1 MKAVVLKGF
10 GGVENL
16 VVEQIDMPEISDD
29 EVLIKVKAISINP
42 VDYKI
47 REGIGWAHELLK
59 YNPIILGW
67 DVSGIVE
74 AVGKNVTPFKTGDEV
89 FGMVNFAGHG
99 RAYAAYVAAKA
110 DQLALKPENI
120 SHAEAAASTLA
131 ALTAWQAFNHF
142 GRLKK
147 DDKVLIHAAS
157 GGVGHFAVQIAKYMG
172 AYVIGTSSAVN
183 RDFVLKLGADRHID
197 YRSENFDEVLSDID
211 FCLETTGHGNFRR
224 SVDVL
229 KRGGTIV
236 NLPSGLTTDD
246 EQAAAGKGLKS
257 CFFMAVYSSGRD
269 MNIISDLLGRGVV
282 KPFVS
287 RTYAFDEIRE
297 AHMQIESG
305 RTVGKIVVCL

>member
-1 MKAVVLKGF
+1 MKAIVLKGF

-16 VVEQIDMPEISDD
+16 IVGQIDVPAITDD
-29 EVLIKVKAISINP
+29 EVLIKVKAFSINP
-42 VDYKI
+42 VDYKV
-47 REGIGWAHELLK
+47 REGVGWAHDLLK

-74 AVGKNVTPFKTGDEV
+74 AVGKNVAKFKAGDEV
-89 FGMVNFAGHG
+89 FGMINFVGHG
-99 RAYAAYVAAKA
+99 KAYAEYVAAKA
-110 DQLALKPENI
+110 GQLALKPKNI

-131 ALTAWQAFNHF
+131 ALTAWQAFHHF

-172 AYVIGTSSAVN
+172 AYVIGTSSAGN
-183 RDFVLKLGADRHID
+183 KDFVLGLGADRHID

-211 FCLETTGHGNFRR
+211 FCLETIGHVNFRR
-224 SVDVL
+224 SVQVL

-236 NLPSGLTTDD
+236 NLPSGLTTED
-246 EQAAAGKGLKS
+246 ERLANIKDLKS

-269 MNIISDLLGRGVV
+269 MGIISDLLGKGLI
-282 KPFVS
+282 KPFIS
-287 RTYAFDEIRE
+287 RTFVFDEIRE
-297 AHMQIESG
+297 AHRQIESG
-305 RTVGKIVVCL
+305 RTVGKVVVCL